1 MKYYTINTI
10 IIVAL
15 LFTGCT
21 KDLDLIPQSNI
32 SDATFWK
39 SAADYKLAANNL
51 YYSLPELFDI
61 VDNESDIAYSTPNA
75 VSNGTYQTSENDGR
89 WNTAYTYIRRCNKII
104 AKAESSSL
112 SGDDYKRFV
121 GEAKFFRAYNYWN
134 LFRMFGGVPIIYK
147 ELDITSEEL
156 YASRNSRKETVDFI
170 LTDLTDAAGSLPE
183 QGDLSNEDKGR
194 ITKGAALSLK
204 ARVALFEGTW
214 GKYRGDANANGYLD
228 IAIEASNS
236 VINSAQYSLY
246 AGMGANSYRYLFI
259 ENGDDAPEAI
269 LDKRYQRDI
278 LAHSFT
284 HALQRGYTL
293 PTKKLADLYLC
304 NDGLP
309 ITKSA
314 LFQGYN
320 NTTAEYQNRDP
331 RMTMTM
337 LIPGTKIVQPL
348 LGPEPVASW
357 PFYPQRNFN
366 TGYTIYKFFS
376 EDVFSNGLQE
386 NGNSH
391 SYDLHLIRY
400 AEVLLIYAESKL
412 ERNGN
417 ISDADLAKSINV
429 IRQRVNMPALTNA
442 FVATNGLDI
451 KQEVRRERTIELA
464 MEGFRYDDLRRWKTA
479 ETELPQDIKGI
490 KVKNSNWTDPVII
503 NGSNRNPYAE
513 AIWQNNTD
521 ADGFIICERAS
532 GRTFNPDK
540 HYLRPLPTKEI
551 LLNPKLEQNPG
562 W

>member
-1 MKYYTINTI
+1 MKYYRNTI

-61 VDNESDIAYSTPNA
+61 VDNESDIAYSTPNS

-104 AKAESSSL
+104 TQGESSSL

-134 LFRMFGGVPIIYK
+134 LFRMFGGVPIITK
-147 ELDITSEEL
+147 ELDIASEEL

-170 LTDLTDAAGSLPE
+170 LTDLTDAVSSLPE
-183 QGDLSNEDKGR
+183 QKNLSNEDKGR
-194 ITKGAALSLK
+194 ITKGAALALR

-259 ENGDDAPEAI
+259 ENGDDALEGI

-309 ITKSA
+309 ITQSP

-320 NTTAEYQNRDP
+320 NTIAEYQNRDP

-348 LGPEPVASW
+348 LGPEATASW
-357 PFYPQRNFN
+357 PFYPQRNPN
-366 TGYTIYKFFS
+366 TGYTIYKFYS

-417 ISDADLAKSINV
+417 ISDADLDKSINV
-429 IRQRVNMPALTNA
+429 IRKRVNMPALTNA

-451 KQEVRRERTIELA
+451 KQEIRRERTIELA

-490 KVKNSNWTDPVII
+490 KVKNSNWTDPVIV
-503 NGSNRNPYAE
+503 NGSNRNPYTG

-521 ADGFIICERAS
+521 ANGFIISEKAS
-532 GRTFNPDK
+532 GRTFNPEK

-551 LLNPKLEQNPG
+551 LLNPNLEQNPG